1 MLCPEILPKTK
12 GTLGFTQ
19 FCPAGVTS
27 VKCFEP
33 SLEKVSALGGDGVYM
48 KQWTSVKCFSISDQ
62 ITFVGILFTCVAY
75 NKKEKL

>member
-12 GTLGFTQ
+12 GTLGFTH

-48 KQWTSVKCFSISDQ
+48 IQCQMFFNFRSDYFCWYFIHMCSLQ
-62 ITFVGILFTCVAY
+62 
-75 NKKEKL
+75 